1 MIRATNSEELIKA
14 TGAFIINQNTVRLA
28 GGREVSLVE
37 FEERQAKS
45 FIYLVAADEN
55 EAAYAVQIKARRAP
69 SCERIEF

>member
-37 FEERQAKS
+37 FERQAKS